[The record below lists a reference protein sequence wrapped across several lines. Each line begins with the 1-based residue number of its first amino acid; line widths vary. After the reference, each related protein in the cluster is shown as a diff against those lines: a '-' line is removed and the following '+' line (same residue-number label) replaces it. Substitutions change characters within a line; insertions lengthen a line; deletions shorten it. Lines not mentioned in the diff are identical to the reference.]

1 MEDYTTKGEF
11 IGGLSGTLWALT
23 GVFLFFVAILLQRQE
38 LNATRDEMGLQRVA
52 MKQAAKAR
60 KVSANAME
68 IQSKQGEIRNGEGVY
83 GLQRAFQVAGARSLL
98 ISLWKVC
105 DQVTQ

>member
-1 MEDYTTKGEF
+1 
-11 IGGLSGTLWALT
+11 
-23 GVFLFFVAILLQRQE
+23 
-38 LNATRDEMGLQRVA
+38 MGLQRVA
-52 MKQAAKAR
+52 MKQADKAR

-98 ISLWKVC
+98 ISLWKVS
-105 DQVTQ
+105 DQVTQELMVDFYTNYT

>member
-1 MEDYTTKGEF
+1 M
-11 IGGLSGTLWALT
+11 SGTLWALT

-38 LNATRDEMGLQRVA
+38 FNATRDEMGLQRVA
-52 MKQAAKAR
+52 MKQAGEAL

-98 ISLWKVC
+98 ISLWKVS
-105 DQVTQ
+105 DQVTQELMVDFYTNYT